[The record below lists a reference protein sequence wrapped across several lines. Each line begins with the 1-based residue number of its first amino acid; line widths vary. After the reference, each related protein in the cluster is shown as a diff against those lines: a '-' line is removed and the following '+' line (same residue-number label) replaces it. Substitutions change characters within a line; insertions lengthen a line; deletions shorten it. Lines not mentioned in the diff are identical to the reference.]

1 MAINKWKDRIMSLP
15 SQKCRSILPFSNEA
29 LPPAFHLLS
38 QILDENVLLNIEVE
52 REHGWVGGEI
62 MAGKAASLEW

>member
-1 MAINKWKDRIMSLP
+1 MSLS

-29 LPPAFHLLS
+29 LPPAFHLS

-52 REHGWVGGEI
+52 REHESVGGEV